1 MSKSRAPVHGLE
13 KEEHPKEDEEQGG
26 LQQCT
31 ELLVVGGEAKE
42 ISELSLAD
50 GSEKPSRTY
59 I

>member
-1 MSKSRAPVHGLE
+1 MGWIKRSDPVG
-13 KEEHPKEDEEQGG
+13 DEEQGG
-26 LQQCT
+26 LQRCT

-50 GSEKPSRTY
+50 GSEKPLKTY